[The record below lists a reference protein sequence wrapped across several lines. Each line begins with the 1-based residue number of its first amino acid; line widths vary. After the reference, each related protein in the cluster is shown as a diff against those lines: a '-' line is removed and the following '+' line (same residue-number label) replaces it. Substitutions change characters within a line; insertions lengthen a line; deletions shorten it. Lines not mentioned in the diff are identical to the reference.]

1 MSHSTSENLAP
12 SAIKAVSVRGVVYP
26 LSLWISNWNFQ
37 VSNKTQMSEM
47 VISEEEE
54 EQPDVETKS
63 VWLKYKQSQ
72 CDLNTKIWRKL

>member
-12 SAIKAVSVRGVVYP
+12 SATKAVLVRGVVSL
-26 LSLWISNWNFQ
+26 LSLWISDWHFQ

-63 VWLKYKQSQ
+63 V
-72 CDLNTKIWRKL
+72 